1 MGLFIEAIAQFKS
14 PLHEVAR
21 GLLRSRSNQTQ
32 RAERLAEQLREQR
45 EISSRLEKEARD
57 AHQEVADVRQKL
69 SAAERE
75 NQRLKSLPVV
85 LPEDPP
91 LPNHSYGPRMI
102 SLCIQLAK
110 RTGFHACVDA
120 IRILFDWLGIESK
133 IPSWSSVR
141 IWLCRM
147 GIDGLNQSLR
157 PHDDWIWMADHS
169 NQIGKEK
176 VLSIL
181 GIRASQLPAPG
192 QTLRHRDVHV
202 LAVVPGTQWKREDV
216 REQYRA
222 LAAKIGTPKMLIS
235 DGAVELRE
243 SADGLGNPGKQPI
256 LLRDMKHFAA
266 NALERMIGGSDRFQ
280 AYLSH
285 LGRTRSSIQQTELSH
300 FTPPAPNSKA
310 RFMNFE
316 PTLRWGAMVSWH
328 LAHPQSEARQGIAAK
343 RMSEKLGWVRGFR
356 ADLACWSRLQM
367 IINESLHFINTQGLY
382 RGASADLGVR
392 LGRLRTEGWASCEA
406 SDRMARTLIDFVAE
420 SEQQLAEGE
429 RGWLS
434 TEILESAFGLYKG
447 LEGQHSKGGFTSLLA
462 SFPALLSDCSPAQV
476 RESFRRT
483 SVQDV
488 KTWVSENLGR
498 TLASKRSVAYRESA
512 PSALVSV
519 NAG

>member
-1 MGLFIEAIAQFKS
+1 MGLFLESVGQFKS
-14 PLHEVAR
+14 PLFEVAR
-21 GLLRSRSNQTQ
+21 GLLRSRSNQAQ
-32 RAERLAEQLREQR
+32 RAERLAKQLGEQK
-45 EISSRLEKEARD
+45 EISSKLEAELRQSQQEAERL
-57 AHQEVADVRQKL
+57 RQQL
-69 SAAERE
+69 GAAERE
-75 NQRLKSLPVV
+75 NRRLKNLPVV
-85 LPEDPP
+85 LPDDPP
-91 LPNHSYGPRMI
+91 LANHSYGPRMI

-110 RTGFHACVDA
+110 RVGFRASVDVVE
-120 IRILFDWLGIESK
+120 ILFDWLGIETK
-133 IPSWSSVR
+133 IPSSSSVR
-141 IWLCRM
+141 GWLCRM
-147 GIDGLNQSLR
+147 GVDGLKQSLE
-157 PHDDWIWMADHS
+157 PADDWIWLADHS

-181 GIRASQLPAPG
+181 GIRAGKLPVPG
-192 QTLRHRDVHV
+192 ETLRHRDVHT
-202 LAVVPGTQWKREDV
+202 LAVVPGTQWKRDDV

-222 LAAKIGTPKMLIS
+222 LAAKIGAPKMLIS

-280 AYLSH
+280 AYLSQ

-300 FTPPAPNSKA
+300 FTPPAPKPKA
-310 RFMNFE
+310 RFMNLE

-328 LAHPQSEARQGIAAK
+328 LAHPRSEARQGITAK
-343 RMSEKLGWVRGFR
+343 RMNEKLGWVRGFR
-356 ADLACWSRLQM
+356 ADLACWSRLQ
-367 IINESLHFINTQGLY
+367 IVINESLHFINKQGLY
-382 RGASADLGVR
+382 RGASADLSVR
-392 LGRLRTEGWASCEA
+392 LDRLRTEGWVRCEA
-406 SDRMARTLIDFVAE
+406 SDQMARTLIDFVAE

-462 SFPALLSDCSPAQV
+462 SFPALLNDCSPAQV

-483 SVQDV
+483 SVEDV

-498 TLASKRSVAYRESA
+498 TLASKRAQAYRESA

-519 NAG
+519 KPS